1 MSIDIL
7 KNYILIKD
15 NIKTLS
21 LRTNLIVVCKN
32 RDISEIKN
40 IITSGHL
47 HFGENKVQEA
57 VNKWS
62 DILNNNKNINLHFI
76 GRLQSNKAEEAFNI
90 FNFVH
95 SLDNEKLALIFSNLE
110 KFKNKKIKYFVQ
122 VNIGN
127 EKQKGGIQISYVHDF
142 INYCKN
148 DLNLNIIGLM
158 CIPPLNCDPNPFFMN
173 LNKLNI
179 DCNLQELSM
188 GMSSDYIEA
197 IKNGS
202 TFVRIG
208 SAIFNN

>member
-1 MSIDIL
+1 MSINIL
-7 KNYILIKD
+7 QNYILIKD

-40 IITSGHL
+40 IIISGHL

-57 VNKWS
+57 VIKWS

-76 GRLQSNKAEEAFNI
+76 GRLQSNKAEEVFNI

-95 SLDNEKLALIFSNLE
+95 SLDTEKLALIFSNLE

-122 VNIGN
+122 VNVGN
-127 EKQKGGIQISYVHDF
+127 EKQKGGIQISHVHDF

-158 CIPPLNCDPNPFFMN
+158 CIPPLNSDPKPFFMN

-179 DCNLQELSM
+179 NCNLPELSM